1 MIEMTSSHMMD
12 GVSFDVHMWHQ
23 VYLDFAHTSGL
34 SFDDKGEEPLTS
46 IMNMVNNIYYTSKP

>member
-1 MIEMTSSHMMD
+1 MIEMTSSH
-12 GVSFDVHMWHQ
+12 GVSLDVHMWYQ
-23 VYLDFAHTSGL
+23 VCLDFAHTSGL